1 MKEYKVLAKR
11 VEYYTFDIA
20 ADTEQAAIDEVR
32 HIENFGDLASY
43 LETFDG
49 MEILSVEE
57 VSE

>member
-1 MKEYKVLAKR
+1 MKEYSISGKR
-11 VEYYTFDIA
+11 TEYYTFDITA
-20 ADTEQAAIDEVR
+20 ETEQDAIEQVR

-49 MEILSVEE
+49 MEIMSVEE